1 MNTRRTVALR
11 TLAAALSVLL
21 TLSACGAAAP
31 APGLR
36 NQSAESAAAPGGA
49 ADSGST
55 TSTIAGADTDAAQ
68 VAARLIVR
76 NASLTLIVQDTPT
89 QMDAVTRMATDLG
102 GYIAASSTQKFDQG
116 LQAMVTLRVP
126 AAQFDTALSQLHKMA
141 VDVREEKISGEDV
154 TAQYTDLNAQLTNL
168 QAAEIQL
175 RDIMSKTTKTEDVL
189 SVFNQLTQKRGE
201 IEQVKGR
208 IQYLSQAAA
217 MATINVTLIPDAM
230 AQPLQLA
237 GWRPEGVVKSAVQ
250 ALIDALQTIATIAI
264 WLIIVV
270 IPIALILAS
279 PFILLFYI
287 LRRRSRNRKAQQQA
301 VAKQ

>member
-1 MNTRRTVALR
+1 MNIRWTVTFR
-11 TLAAALSVLL
+11 TLAAAMVILL
-21 TLSACGAAAP
+21 LSACGAAATP
-31 APGLR
+31 SIG
-36 NQSAESAAAPGGA
+36 NQSVESAAAPRGA
-49 ADSGST
+49 GDSSSTTGNTGST
-55 TSTIAGADTDAAQ
+55 AADAAQ

-76 NASLTLIVQDTPT
+76 NANLTLIVQDTAT

-102 GYIAASSTQKFDQG
+102 GYIATSSTQKFDQG
-116 LQAMVTLRVP
+116 LQASVTMRVP
-126 AAQFDTALSQLHKMA
+126 AAQFDAALSQLKKMA
-141 VDVREEKISGEDV
+141 VDVRSEQITGEDV

-175 RDIMSKTTKTEDVL
+175 RDIMSQTTKTDDVL

-217 MATINVTLIPDAM
+217 MATINVTLIPDAL
-230 AQPLQLA
+230 AQPVQIA

-250 ALIDALQTIATIAI
+250 ALVNALQAIASIAI

-270 IPIALILAS
+270 IPVALILAS
-279 PFILLFYI
+279 PFILLFYV